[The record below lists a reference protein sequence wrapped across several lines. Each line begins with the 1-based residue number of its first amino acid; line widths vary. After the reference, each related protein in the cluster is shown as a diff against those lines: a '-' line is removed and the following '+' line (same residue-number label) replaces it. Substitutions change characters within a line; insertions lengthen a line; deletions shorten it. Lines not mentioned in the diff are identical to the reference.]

1 MPENIPLNKYI
12 DHTLLKPEAT
22 RQQIETLC
30 DEAAKYQ
37 FASVAIHG
45 GWVTVAAERLASS
58 GGAADRGVK
67 VDACIGF
74 PLGANVSRVKRF
86 ETEQAIA
93 DGAGEIDMVINIGA
107 VKSQLWDWVRDDI
120 AAVLAACRAN
130 AAHAIPLKVILET
143 ALLTDDE
150 KRRACQI
157 CKDVGVDFVKTS
169 TGFSTGGATVADVK
183 LMRSVVGP
191 EMGVKASGGVRTRAD
206 ALAMIEAGATRIG
219 TSAGIAIVTD
229 ASTAEGKY

>member
-1 MPENIPLNKYI
+1 MAENIPLNKYI

-22 RQQIETLC
+22 RQQIEKLC

-45 GWVTVAAERLASS
+45 CWTSLAAKRLAGS
-58 GGAADRGVK
+58 GVK

-74 PLGANVSRVKRF
+74 PLGANVSRVKAH
-86 ETEQAIA
+86 EAAQAIV

-120 AAVLAACRAN
+120 TAVLAACRADS
-130 AAHAIPLKVILET
+130 AHPIPLKVILET

-157 CKDVGVDFVKTS
+157 CKEIGVDFVKTS

-183 LMRSVVGP
+183 LMREVVGP
-191 EMGVKASGGVRTRAD
+191 DMGIKASGGVRTRAD

-229 ASTAEGKY
+229 IAAGEGKY